1 MSIQRSIIE
10 KFNFNGKV
18 IRSVHV
24 RDTGE
29 CLVASD
35 VYRAIGYDDDN
46 NGRRAVRT
54 HVPDE
59 YKMRV
64 KDALTELSKQVDIDL
79 LHPDTVLLKEPGL
92 YCFLLRCDK
101 PEAESFMQWVV
112 EEVLPREV
120 RKLATAIEEKQRA
133 IDEKDMHIALL
144 DDDLTESQD
153 LVRQLEFSNT
163 GMQGEIRAKDQ
174 EIHRRRE
181 EVQDL
186 VANRHVP
193 RRQGIDNVL
202 CFVDKKSNDKHQFYV
217 IRCQRKALETNK
229 RCLRNRYPDMVILEE
244 CDDANA
250 VHRWCRFKGE
260 TIEDFH
266 RNHFNLDEEGREL
279 FETAFDVAL

>member
-1 MSIQRSIIE
+1 MHVNGEECLISRDVYEAVGYDEQSGVQAIQRIVP
-10 KFNFNGKV
+10 KK
-18 IRSVHV
+18 
-24 RDTGE
+24 
-29 CLVASD
+29 
-35 VYRAIGYDDDN
+35 YR
-46 NGRRAVRT
+46 RRFG
-54 HVPDE
+54 
-59 YKMRV
+59 
-64 KDALTELSKQVDIDL
+64 DL
-79 LHPDTVLLKEPGL
+79 LVKNDQLHHNTVLLKEAGL
-92 YCFLLRCDK
+92 YCFLMRCK
-101 PEAESFMQWVV
+101 RPEAEPFMEWVC

-120 RKLATAIEEKQRA
+120 RKLVAVVEEKQRA
-133 IDEKDMHIALL
+133 IDGRDMYIARL
-144 DDDLTESQD
+144 DDDLKQSQEHA
-153 LVRQLEFSNT
+153 RQIEYNNT
-163 GMQGEIRAKDQ
+163 GLQGEIRAKDQ

-202 CFVDKKSNDKHQFYV
+202 CFVDKKSDDKHQFYV
-217 IRCQRKALETNK
+217 IRCQRKALETHK
-229 RCLRNRYPDMVILEE
+229 RCLRNRYPDMIILEE